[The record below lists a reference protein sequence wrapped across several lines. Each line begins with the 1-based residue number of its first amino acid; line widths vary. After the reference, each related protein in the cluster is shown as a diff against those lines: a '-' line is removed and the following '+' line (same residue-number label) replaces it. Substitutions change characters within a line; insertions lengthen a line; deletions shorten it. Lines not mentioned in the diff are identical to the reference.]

1 MPDYQK
7 MYLTA
12 FNAITDALEELDRL
26 NIGRAKARLREAQC
40 RAEDIFVSQDGE
52 DGSGEF
58 DESEESG
65 KPGESEESGKPGESE
80 ESGASGDPAG
90 SEIPGE

>member
-65 KPGESEESGKPGESE
+65 KPGESEESGASE
-80 ESGASGDPAG
+80 DPAG

>member
-52 DGSGEF
+52 EGSGEF

-65 KPGESEESGKPGESE
+65 KPGESEESGASE
-80 ESGASGDPAG
+80 DPAG

>member
-1 MPDYQK
+1 MSDYQK

-65 KPGESEESGKPGESE
+65 KPGESEESG
-80 ESGASGDPAG
+80 ASGDPAG

>member
-52 DGSGEF
+52 DGSGEY
-58 DESEESG
+58 D
-65 KPGESEESGKPGESE
+65 

>member
-65 KPGESEESGKPGESE
+65 KPGESEESG
-80 ESGASGDPAG
+80 ASGDPAG

>member
-1 MPDYQK
+1 

-65 KPGESEESGKPGESE
+65 KPGESEESG
-80 ESGASGDPAG
+80 ASGDPAG

>member
-12 FNAITDALEELDRL
+12 FNAITDALKELDRL
-26 NIGRAKARLREAQC
+26 NIGRAKACLREAQC

-58 DESEESG
+58 DESGEAGESG
-65 KPGESEESGKPGESE
+65 
-80 ESGASGDPAG
+80 ESGASQDPAG